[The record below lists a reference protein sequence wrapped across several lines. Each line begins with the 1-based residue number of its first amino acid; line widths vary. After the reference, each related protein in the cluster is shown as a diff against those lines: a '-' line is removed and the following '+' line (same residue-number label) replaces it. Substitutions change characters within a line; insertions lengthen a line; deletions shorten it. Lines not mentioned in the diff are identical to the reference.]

1 MGIGVAF
8 EFFGIFLV
16 KFWIPGSGKKQFK
29 FDKICLWGNRT
40 AVWGKICGQ
49 NPQRGTKEVF
59 KCNTSAGTPLPAL
72 SG

>member
-8 EFFGIFLV
+8 ECFCIFLV
-16 KFWIPGSGKKQFK
+16 KFWIPGSGKQQFK
-29 FDKICLWGNRT
+29 FDKISLWGNRT

-59 KCNTSAGTPLPAL
+59 KCNTYAGTPLPAL

>member
-8 EFFGIFLV
+8 ECFCIFLI
-16 KFWIPGSGKKQFK
+16 KFWIPGSGKNSLNLIKYPSG
-29 FDKICLWGNRT
+29 GNRT

-59 KCNTSAGTPLPAL
+59 KCNTYAGTPLPAL